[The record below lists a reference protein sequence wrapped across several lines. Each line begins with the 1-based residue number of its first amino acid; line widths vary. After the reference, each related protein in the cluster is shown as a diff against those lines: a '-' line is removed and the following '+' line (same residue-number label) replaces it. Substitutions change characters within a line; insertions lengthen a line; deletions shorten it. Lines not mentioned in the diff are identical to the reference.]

1 MSDLQQDTKN
11 RIVIA
16 LTSYKAGNDLI
27 DAIESGS
34 DVLSGE
40 SSPASSLGD
49 NGDLY
54 VNLLNG
60 DLYKKYLNSWEL
72 QLNVSKG
79 LEDIEQPVGIKDP
92 ANVSLSIDDA
102 TRTLT
107 VSPVSGSFVCF
118 IKGKRVEISSPIST
132 NWADSHG
139 IHFFYIDASGNLIT
153 TTTFSESIITEY
165 AIVSV
170 VYWDF
175 ATKKHIYF
183 ANERHGIQMVSATHL
198 YLHSTRGA
206 AFEKGCKL
214 VNFIVDASGA
224 LPSHAQFNANSGVIW
239 DEDIRIT
246 LPAQTQFPV
255 FYRNN
260 ATEWKRKSIN
270 SYPFIISGEEG
281 FVGTRPAYNRL
292 SAGTWS
298 LAETTNN
305 KFFLVHV
312 FATND
317 IEYPFIAILG
327 QAEYNSKAD
336 ARTGAINEIKTIS
349 ALPVQEFCPVG
360 SVIYEVNNAYS
371 NTAKARVVST
381 ASGADYED
389 HRGEFIRPGSL
400 A

>member
-1 MSDLQQDTKN
+1 MSNLQQDTKA

-40 SSPASSLGD
+40 DAPSNNIGN

-54 VNLLNG
+54 VNISNG
-60 DLYKKYLNSWEL
+60 DLYKKYLNAWEL

-92 ANVSLSIDDA
+92 NNVSISINDA
-102 TRTLT
+102 SRTLT

-118 IKGKRVEISSPIST
+118 IKGKRVEISTTKTST
-132 NWADSHG
+132 WANSNG
-139 IHFFYIDASGNLIT
+139 LHFFYINANGELVN
-153 TTTFSESIITEY
+153 TTTFTDAIIMEY

-170 VYWDF
+170 VYWDQ
-175 ATKKHIYF
+175 AAQKHIYF
-183 ANERHGIQMVSATHL
+183 ANEKHGIQMVAATHL

-214 VNFIVDASGA
+214 VNFVVDASGA
-224 LPSHAQFNANSGVIW
+224 STTHVQFNANSGTIW
-239 DEDIRIT
+239 DEDIRIS
-246 LPAQTQFPV
+246 LASQSQFPI
-255 FYRNN
+255 FYRSG
-260 ATEWKRKSIN
+260 ATNWKRKEPN
-270 SYPFIISGEEG
+270 AYPLIVSGEEG
-281 FVGTRPAYNRL
+281 FTGTRPAHNIFN
-292 SAGTWS
+292 GGGWS

-305 KFFLVHV
+305 KFLLMHV

-317 IEYPFIAILG
+317 IEHPFIIILG
-327 QAEYNSKAD
+327 QSEYNSKAE
-336 ARTGAINEIKTIS
+336 ARTGAISEIKGLS

-371 NTAKARVVST
+371 NITKARVVST

-389 HRGEFIRPGSL
+389 HRGEFLRPGSL